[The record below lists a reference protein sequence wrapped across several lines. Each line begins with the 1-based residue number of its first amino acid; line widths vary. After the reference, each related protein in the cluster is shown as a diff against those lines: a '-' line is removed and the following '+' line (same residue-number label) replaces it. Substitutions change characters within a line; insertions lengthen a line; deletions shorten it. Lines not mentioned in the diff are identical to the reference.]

1 VKAAARIV
9 AEADGH
15 GGTRLVELYG
25 EAPLLPRRTG
35 LLSAGPASA
44 GPLSVGP
51 LSAGPLSAGP
61 ASAGPLSAGPASAGL
76 LSAGPAEVHLVGG
89 AAGPLG
95 GDDLHID
102 IRVGPGAHLSVR
114 TVAAT
119 VALPGPGCSRSLVTA
134 TVAEDAS
141 LAWLPEPIVA
151 ARGCDHRAEARVELD
166 GTARLHWR
174 EELVCGRHGESGG
187 DLTLAMT
194 IRRSGQPLFRHD
206 LTVGPRAPWFSSPAV
221 LGDARCVGTLVV
233 VDATAFQPRVGE
245 GFARMPLAGPGYVV
259 TAVAPQAH
267 LLRARLTP

>member
-1 VKAAARIV
+1 MKAAARIV

-35 LLSAGPASA
+35 PSR
-44 GPLSVGP
+44 
-51 LSAGPLSAGP
+51 
-61 ASAGPLSAGPASAGL
+61 
-76 LSAGPAEVHLVGG
+76 VHLVGG

-95 GDDLHID
+95 GDDLQIE
-102 IRVGPGAHLSVR
+102 IRVGPGAHLTVH
-114 TVAAT
+114 TVAAS
-119 VALPGPGCSRSLVTA
+119 VALPGPACSRSLVTA

-141 LAWLPEPIVA
+141 LTWLPEPIVA
-151 ARGCDHRAEARVELD
+151 ARGCDHRAESRVELD
-166 GTARLHWR
+166 GSARLHWR
-174 EELVCGRHGESGG
+174 EELVCGRHGEPGG

-194 IRRSGQPLFRHD
+194 IHRSGAPLFRHD

-221 LGDARCVGTLVV
+221 LGDFRCAGTLVV
-233 VDATAFQPRVGE
+233 VSPSAVEPLVGE

-259 TAVAPQAH
+259 SAVAPQAH

>member
-35 LLSAGPASA
+35 PSRI
-44 GPLSVGP
+44 
-51 LSAGPLSAGP
+51 
-61 ASAGPLSAGPASAGL
+61 
-76 LSAGPAEVHLVGG
+76 HLVGG

-95 GDDLHID
+95 GDDLHVD
-102 IRVGPGAHLSVR
+102 IRVGPGAHLSVH

-119 VALPGPGCSRSLVTA
+119 LALPGPACSRSLVTA

-141 LAWLPEPIVA
+141 LTWLPEPIVA
-151 ARGCDHRAEARVELD
+151 ARGCDHRAESRVDLHA
-166 GTARLHWR
+166 TARLHWR
-174 EELVCGRHGESGG
+174 EELVCGRHGESCG

-194 IRRSGQPLFRHD
+194 IRRSGAPLYRHD
-206 LTVGPRAPWFSSPAV
+206 LTVGPRAPWWSGPAV
-221 LGDARCVGTLVV
+221 LGDSRCAGTLVV
-233 VDATAFQPRVGE
+233 VDTPLEPRVGE
-245 GFARMPLAGPGYVV
+245 GFARMPLAGRGYVV
-259 TAVAPQAH
+259 SAVAPQAH